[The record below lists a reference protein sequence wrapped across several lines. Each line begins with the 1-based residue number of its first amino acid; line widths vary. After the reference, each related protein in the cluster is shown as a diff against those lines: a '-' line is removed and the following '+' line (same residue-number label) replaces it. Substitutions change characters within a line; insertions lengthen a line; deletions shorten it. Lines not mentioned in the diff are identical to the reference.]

1 MSTSREQIS
10 RLMAAKRI
18 AVVGALIKVDRA

>member
-1 MSTSREQIS
+1 MSASREQIA

-18 AVVGALIKVDRA
+18 AALDALIKVAGA

>member
-1 MSTSREQIS
+1 MSASREQIS

-18 AVVGALIKVDRA
+18 AARDALIKVDGA